1 MKSNPSFRRK
11 KNRNQVNPK
20 QLSPVGGFPLTKSL
34 TVAELLKGYHGLGLQ
49 ASHIAHACEL
59 IRKIKAEKVPIFLTL
74 TSNIISSG
82 LREIIAQL
90 VKERAIAAIITTTG
104 AIEEDLIKIKA
115 PFHLGSFDDDDAELK
130 KAGMNRIG
138 NILVADEQYCDFEE
152 WHMAFLKKVHAGQ
165 RVIAPSE
172 YIRKL
177 GQSVQDRNSYLYRA
191 AKNNIPVFCP
201 GIVDGAMGDHVYFFN
216 KSHKKDPFIFDV
228 NADVEKLYD
237 MILQPDKIAGYIVG
251 GGIAKHHLI
260 GAAILRDGL
269 DYAIYITTSTQ
280 YDGSLSG
287 ARPKEAVSWN
297 KLKDVNNSV
306 CIEAEASI
314 VFPLLAWAMLHQ

>member
-1 MKSNPSFRRK
+1 MKNPSFRRNA
-11 KNRNQVNPK
+11 NRKSIAPK
-20 QLSPVGGFPLTKSL
+20 QLPEIKGFQITEDLTIAS
-34 TVAELLKGYHGLGLQ
+34 LLKGYAGIGLQ
-49 ASHIAHACEL
+49 ASHVAQACDIL
-59 IRKIKAEKVPIFLTL
+59 RKIKKEKTPIFLTI

-90 VKERAIAAIITTTG
+90 CREKIIAAIITTTG
-104 AIEEDLIKIKA
+104 AIEEDLIKTKGA
-115 PFHLGSFDDDDAELK
+115 FRLGSFEADDAELK

-138 NILVADEQYCDFEE
+138 NILVADEQYCSFEE
-152 WHMAFLKKVHAGQ
+152 FHMAFLKKIHTEH
-165 RVIAPSE
+165 RSMAPSE
-172 YIRKL
+172 YIKRL
-177 GQSVQDRNSYLYRA
+177 GSSTTDKQSYLYWA
-191 AKNNIPVFCP
+191 AKNNILVFCP

-228 NADVEKLYD
+228 NKDVEKLYD
-237 MILQPDKIAGYIVG
+237 LVLQPDKIAGLIVG

-297 KLKDVNNSV
+297 KLKDVGNSV

-314 VFPLLAWAMLHQ
+314 VLPLLAWELLHG